1 MDHDGSGLRYE
12 DLCAK
17 WNYYCYDNEIL
28 RLSETIPSIEANET
42 QLTYPMYLDFNS
54 QGMEVGNLPFFTSIN
69 DVSVT
74 WSLKF
79 SLLNWC
85 PLGRAKIFRA
95 ARHDDF

>member
-1 MDHDGSGLRYE
+1 MDHDGSGLRYQ

-54 QGMEVGNLPFFTSIN
+54 QGMEVGILPLFDKS
-69 DVSVT
+69 
-74 WSLKF
+74 
-79 SLLNWC
+79 
-85 PLGRAKIFRA
+85 G
-95 ARHDDF
+95 